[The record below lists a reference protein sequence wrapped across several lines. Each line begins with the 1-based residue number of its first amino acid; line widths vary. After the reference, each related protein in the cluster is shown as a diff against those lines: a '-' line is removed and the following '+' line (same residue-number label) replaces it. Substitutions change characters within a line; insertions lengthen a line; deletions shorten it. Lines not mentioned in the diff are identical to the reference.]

1 MSTALGVTERTLGI
15 VHSLDVSAEIGAFLL
30 GRFTGGRFVA
40 LTPVDDTVML
50 ATSLLMALEHAGGD
64 IGRINGIRWTP
75 VPR

>member
-15 VHSLDVSAEIGAFLL
+15 VHSLDVSAEIGADLL
-30 GRFTGGRFVA
+30 GRFTVGRFVVV
-40 LTPVDDTVML
+40 TPVVDTVMF
-50 ATSLLMALEHAGGD
+50 ATLLLMAIEQAGGD